1 MVLEEIDAVECFLQF
16 RQVDGALRPIVSLAA
31 QVVMAGIGFT
41 QHRFRTL
48 TYASEAGK

>member
-31 QVVMAGIGFT
+31 QVGWDRVYSTSFPYSNVCIRG
-41 QHRFRTL
+41 R
-48 TYASEAGK
+48 